1 MTKRIFRAICTVA
14 ICVFLV
20 SAVFIMGVLYEDFS
34 NMQQDQL
41 RIQLELAAQGVAN
54 EGIGYFDDLHTDVY
68 RMTWVSGDGTVLY
81 DTGSDAASMDSHLNR
96 EEIDE
101 AMHEGYGESSRY
113 SDTLTERLFY
123 MAKRLP
129 DGTVLRLAGAHDTVW
144 VLFLGII
151 QAVAVAAALAVLLSL
166 VLAFRLSKA
175 IVRPLN
181 ELNLEKPQMNKE
193 YQELQPLLDRIDSQQ
208 QQLQQQ
214 SFKIQRKRDE
224 FHAVTGNMKEG
235 LVLLNEQ
242 GIILSINQ
250 AASELLAISSYC
262 IGKDILMLNNSMELQ
277 ELLRQAKSGGHPHA
291 PMRVG
296 ELEYQVNA
304 SPVMSEGA
312 VAGIVLLIF
321 DITEKQKAEQMR
333 REFTANVSHELKTP
347 LHSISGY
354 AELLKDGIVRP
365 DDIILFSKRIYA
377 EVQRM
382 IALVD
387 DIINLSHLDEG
398 AEELPWE
405 DTDLYGLT
413 ETVLQ
418 RLMQEAQTAGVSVT
432 LTGTAAVL
440 HGVPQ
445 LLEGIIYNLCD
456 NAIKYNRPG
465 GSVSVEVKDAEDQV
479 ILTVSDTGIGIPQE
493 HRERVFE
500 RFYRVDKSHSKEV
513 GGTGLGLSIVKH
525 SARLHNAVID
535 LYSVAEGGTTVTVS
549 FPKRGKAI

>member
-14 ICVFLV
+14 ISVFLV

-144 VLFLGII
+144 VLFWGII
-151 QAVAVAAALAVLLSL
+151 QAVAVVAALAVLLSL

-262 IGKDILMLNNSMELQ
+262 IGKDILILNNSMELQ
-277 ELLRQAKSGGHPHA
+277 ELLSQAKSGGHPHA

-377 EVQRM
+377 EVQRL

-405 DTDLYGLT
+405 DTDLYRLA

-432 LTGTAAVL
+432 LAGTAAVL
-440 HGVPQ
+440 YGVPQ

>member
-365 DDIILFSKRIYA
+365 DDTILFSKRIYA

-405 DTDLYGLT
+405 DTDLYGLA

-440 HGVPQ
+440 YGVPQ

>member
-20 SAVFIMGVLYEDFS
+20 SAAFIMGVLYEDFS

-193 YQELQPLLDRIDSQQ
+193 YQELQPLLDRIDCQQ

-405 DTDLYGLT
+405 DTDLYGLA

-432 LTGTAAVL
+432 LTGTVAVL
-440 HGVPQ
+440 YGVPQ

>member
-365 DDIILFSKRIYA
+365 DDTILFSKRIYA

-405 DTDLYGLT
+405 DTDLYGLA

>member
-34 NMQQDQL
+34 DMQQDQL

-365 DDIILFSKRIYA
+365 DDTILFSKRIYA

-405 DTDLYGLT
+405 DTDLYGLA

-440 HGVPQ
+440 YGVPQ